1 MAEKIIL
8 SNGVRLLLEYMPH
21 LHSVAAGVWA
31 DTGSARETPE
41 QWGVSH
47 LLEHML
53 FKGTPTR
60 NSLQLSAAM
69 DDVGGVLNAFTSKE
83 QTCYYTRALDE
94 DLPLALDL
102 LSDMYCRSLLD
113 ANELERERGVVIEEI
128 NMYEDSPDEL
138 VLDLFSATV
147 WPEHSYGRSIS
158 GTVDSVSA
166 LGREPLAAYWQERYT
181 AENTVLALAGN
192 VSPEQG
198 RELAERYFG
207 GVRQGRNPQPALPEP
222 VFRPGQAFIHKD
234 IEQNH
239 VCLGFPGVSIGD
251 DDYYAAAIACNLF
264 GGSASARLF
273 QEIREKRGLAYSAF
287 SHLDCFNRGGS
298 FFAYASTQPEKTR
311 ELVEVMA
318 DEFAR
323 LAVEGLPADD
333 IERSKRQLKG
343 SMLLGLESTGAVM
356 NKLGKLELALGRV
369 YSPEETTERLMA
381 VTPGDVTRVIRRLV
395 RPGCL
400 ALAQVG
406 PECCELQAKELF

>member
-1 MAEKIIL
+1 MAEKYVL
-8 SNGVRLLLEYMPH
+8 SNGMRLLLEYMPH
-21 LHSVAAGVWA
+21 LRSVSAGVWA
-31 DTGSARETPE
+31 DTGSARETPA

-60 NSLQLSAAM
+60 TSLQLSAAM

-83 QTCYYTRALDE
+83 QTCYYTKALDE
-94 DLPLALDL
+94 DLELSLDL

-113 ANELERERGVVIEEI
+113 EKDMERERGVVIEEI

-138 VLDLFSATV
+138 VLDLFFSTL

-158 GTVDSVSA
+158 GTVQSVSA
-166 LGREPLAAYWQERYT
+166 LSRQQLFDYWRAHYT

-192 VSPEQG
+192 VSPERG
-198 RELAERYFG
+198 RELAESFFG
-207 GVRQGRNPQPALPEP
+207 GVQPGPGPQAGLPSP
-222 VFRPGQAFIHKD
+222 LSCSGQAFIEKD

-239 VCLGFPGVSIGD
+239 ICMGFPGLSLGD
-251 DDYYAAAIACNLF
+251 EDYYAAAIACNLF

-287 SHLDCFNRGGS
+287 SHLDCFRGGGA
-298 FFAYASTQPEKTR
+298 FLAYASTQPDKTG
-311 ELVEVMA
+311 ELVQVMA

-323 LAVEGLPADD
+323 LAVEGLAAAD

-343 SMLLGLESTGAVM
+343 SMLLGLESTSATM
-356 NKLGKLELALGRV
+356 NKLGKMELALGRV
-369 YSPEETTERLMA
+369 YSPEETVARLMA
-381 VTPGDVTRVIRRLV
+381 VTPEDVCRAIRRMV
-395 RPGCL
+395 RPGSL
-400 ALAQVG
+400 VLAQVG
-406 PECCELQAKELF
+406 PADCGFRAKELF

>member
-1 MAEKIIL
+1 MAEKYVL
-8 SNGVRLLLEYMPH
+8 GNGVRLLLEYMPH
-21 LHSVAAGVWA
+21 LRSVSAGVWA
-31 DTGSARETPE
+31 DTGSARETEE

-60 NSLQLSAAM
+60 NSLALSAAM

-83 QTCYYTRALDE
+83 QTCYYTKALDE
-94 DLPLALDL
+94 DLELSLDL

-113 ANELERERGVVIEEI
+113 ENELERERGVVIEEI

-138 VLDLFSATV
+138 VLDLFASTL

-158 GTVDSVSA
+158 GTVQSVTA
-166 LGREPLAAYWQERYT
+166 LSRTQLYDYWRSRYT
-181 AENTVLALAGN
+181 AGNTVLALAGN

-198 RELAERYFG
+198 RELAERFFG
-207 GVRQGRNPQPALPEP
+207 GLDRGAEQLSPLPEP
-222 VFRPGQAFIHKD
+222 EYRSGQSFIQKD

-239 VCLGFPGVSIGD
+239 ICLGFPGVSMGD
-251 DDYYAAAIACNLF
+251 DDYYAAAIVSNLF

-298 FFAYASTQPEKTR
+298 FFAYASTQPEKTK

-323 LAVEGLPADD
+323 LAVEGFAEAD

-343 SMLLGLESTGAVM
+343 SMLLSLESTSATM
-356 NKLGKLELALGRV
+356 NKLGKMELSLGRV
-369 YSPEETTERLMA
+369 YSPEETVARLAA
-381 VTPGDVTRVIRRLV
+381 VTPDDVQRVIRRLV

-400 ALAQVG
+400 VLAQVG
-406 PECCELQAKELF
+406 PEDCGLEAKELF